1 MIDSSVVLEK
11 LKLLLPL
18 AQQMEPAAQLLCEQ
32 AAQAISG
39 RLAQPEFGQD
49 TRATFAAA
57 ALAGSWLTQC
67 RAADETRQVSFRA
80 GDVSITQP
88 QKSEGK
94 NSLALLL
101 EDAMQQA
108 APLLKDDSFAFWQI
122 GVI

>member
-49 TRATFAAA
+49 TRD
-57 ALAGSWLTQC
+57 
-67 RAADETRQVSFRA
+67 R
-80 GDVSITQP
+80 
-88 QKSEGK
+88 KS
-94 NSLALLL
+94 
-101 EDAMQQA
+101 
-108 APLLKDDSFAFWQI
+108 
-122 GVI
+122 VV

>member
-67 RAADETRQVSFRA
+67 CAADETRQSPFARRRQHHA
-80 GDVSITQP
+80 AAKIR
-88 QKSEGK
+88 GK

>member
-39 RLAQPEFGQD
+39 RLGQD

-67 RAADETRQVSFRA
+67 CAADETRQVSFRA

>member
-67 RAADETRQVSFRA
+67 RAADETRQLSFRA

-88 QKSEGK
+88 QKATAQT
-94 NSLALLL
+94 NLTLLL
-101 EDAMQQA
+101 ENALQQA
-108 APLLKDDSFAFWQI
+108 APLLKDDGFSLWQI
-122 GVI
+122 GVT

>member
-1 MIDSSVVLEK
+1 MSISLNGFAEESIT
-11 LKLLLPL
+11 LKM
-18 AQQMEPAAQLLCEQ
+18 AGTAAKGTP
-32 AAQAISG
+32 ISISAS
-39 RLAQPEFGQD
+39 L
-49 TRATFAAA
+49 TA

-67 RAADETRQVSFRA
+67 RAADETRQLSFRA

-108 APLLKDDSFAFWQI
+108 APLLKDDGFAFWQI
-122 GVI
+122 GVT

>member
-32 AAQAISG
+32 AAQAVSG
-39 RLAQPEFGQD
+39 KLAQPEFGQD

-67 RAADETRQVSFRA
+67 RAADETRQLSFRA

-94 NSLALLL
+94 NSLAL

-108 APLLKDDSFAFWQI
+108 APLLKDDGFACWQI
-122 GVI
+122 GAI

>member
-1 MIDSSVVLEK
+1 
-11 LKLLLPL
+11 
-18 AQQMEPAAQLLCEQ
+18 MEPAAQLLCEQ
-32 AAQAISG
+32 AAGNFG

-67 RAADETRQVSFRA
+67 CAADETRQVYFRA

-88 QKSEGK
+88 QKSRAK
-94 NSLALLL
+94 IALPCSWRML
-101 EDAMQQA
+101 MQQA

>member
-67 RAADETRQVSFRA
+67 RAADETRQLSFRA
-80 GDVSITQP
+80 GDVSITQS

-108 APLLKDDSFAFWQI
+108 APLLKDDGFAFWQI
-122 GVI
+122 GVT